1 MRGYKEE
8 GTTPTPFDMVFLNDM
23 DRYHLA
29 ADVIERVGL
38 GSAAAYAKQALR
50 DKRIEHKQYIAEHS
64 EDMPEIRDWKWDER
78 NSFMGEEGPSTNA
91 AG

>member
-8 GTTPTPFDMVFLNDM
+8 GTTTTTFDMVFLNDM

-38 GSAAAYAKQALR
+38 GSAEAYAKQALC
-50 DKRIEHKQYIAEHS
+50 DKRIEHKQ
-64 EDMPEIRDWKWDER
+64 
-78 NSFMGEEGPSTNA
+78 
-91 AG
+91 